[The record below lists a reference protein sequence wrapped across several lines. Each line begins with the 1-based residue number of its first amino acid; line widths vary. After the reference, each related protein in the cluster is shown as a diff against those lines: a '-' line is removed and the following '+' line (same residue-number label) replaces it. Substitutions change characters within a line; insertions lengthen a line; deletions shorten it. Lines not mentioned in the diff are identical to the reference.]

1 MSNFEPFTLKP
12 QTTDNYINLYMYLYV
27 SFNCI
32 LLYVLYT
39 QIFVLSVFDV
49 LCHLNLI
56 VSAAVGLTELSLNKG
71 SLKNKRAAVFS
82 ILQSLQLSQCL
93 LTVTLLRQHSA
104 VYSDT

>member
-39 QIFVLSVFDV
+39 QIFVLSVFHV
-49 LCHLNLI
+49 LCHLDLI

-71 SLKNKRAAVFS
+71 SLKKKKGR
-82 ILQSLQLSQCL
+82 LYSQFYSNFHC
-93 LTVTLLRQHSA
+93 HS
-104 VYSDT
+104 VY

>member
-71 SLKNKRAAVFS
+71 SLTKKKGGC
-82 ILQSLQLSQCL
+82 ILNF
-93 LTVTLLRQHSA
+93 TVTSTVTVFTDCCTFTSA
-104 VYSDT
+104 LSCL